1 LESSLNKE
9 TINETIRLNNNA
21 HQKLSTPNPEIKEPV
36 TKIIIALITKRN
48 RPNVMIVNGIVINTR
63 IGRRVTF
70 NNEIT
75 PATTKTVHISD
86 DKWIP
91 GNRYAVNATAAA
103 VIKIFIMN
111 FTPDKIR
118 EQKYS
123 LSI

>member
-1 LESSLNKE
+1 LVSSLNKE
-9 TINETIRLNNNA
+9 TIKETIRLNNNA
-21 HQKLSTPNPEIKEPV
+21 HQKLSTPNPEIKEPA

-48 RPNVMIVNGIVINTR
+48 RPKVMMVNGIVINTR

-75 PATTKTVHISD
+75 PATIKTVPISD